1 MTVELTDGFED
12 AVARQYLWLVLYR
25 PAGLAWA
32 WELAR
37 KAAMADLADDPDR
50 HPRCTDPAV
59 RNRGL
64 RQRAFGVGRTK
75 THRLV
80 FEIDGVV
87 VRLQTVRGLAQ
98 DDLIPDDLR

>member
-1 MTVELTDGFED
+1 MSDLPDG
-12 AVARQYLWLVLYR
+12 
-25 PAGLAWA
+25 PG
-32 WELAR
+32 
-37 KAAMADLADDPDR
+37 R

-64 RQRAFGVGRTK
+64 RQRTFGVGSTK

-80 FEIDGVV
+80 FEIDGDV
-87 VRLQTVRGLAQ
+87 VRLLTVRGLAQ